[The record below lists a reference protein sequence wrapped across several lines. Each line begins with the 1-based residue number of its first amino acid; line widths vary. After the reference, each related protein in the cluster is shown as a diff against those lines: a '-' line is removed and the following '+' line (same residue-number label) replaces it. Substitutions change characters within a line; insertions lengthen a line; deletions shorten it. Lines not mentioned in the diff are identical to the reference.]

1 VKRLRYSDWVPFGWH
16 GIGIEIP
23 AEWNPGKIGGD
34 AKSGSVRLDDATAIR
49 MELEWREA
57 RGDDRVGLIVDRY
70 VEGLAKNAQKEGR
83 KLSVERGAECPGL
96 SLPHMRALEY
106 FEWESE
112 SQVQTLACYSEAS
125 DRLLFL
131 RIMGAPDESLE
142 GLAPR
147 ILNSLTDTA
156 PDQPRAWSLFDLAVT
171 SPADYALESYELKS
185 GHIQLSFEKGASSLR
200 FDRLSLAGMLL
211 RDRSLDDWYRDFF
224 RKDIKHVDLE
234 TQEADISGHPGLV
247 LSGFPKGRWR
257 ALLMPLPFWRV
268 RPRRRLEGRAWA
280 CAEANKIYVVQAFWK
295 RREDAPDIEACAA
308 GVRCHEGPEDEA

>member
-1 VKRLRYSDWVPFGWH
+1 MKQLKYSAWTLFGWH

-23 AEWNPGKIGGD
+23 AEWNPGKIGGN

-49 MELEWREA
+49 MEVEWREA

-83 KLSVERGAECPGL
+83 KLRVERGAECPGL
-96 SLPHMRALEY
+96 DLPEMRAVEY
-106 FEWESE
+106 FEWESV

-131 RIMGAPDESLE
+131 RIMGAVDESLE

-147 ILNSLTDTA
+147 ILNSLTDTP
-156 PDQPRAWSLFDLAVT
+156 PDRPRVWSLFDLAIT
-171 SPADYALESYELKS
+171 SPADYALETYELKS
-185 GHIQLSFEKGASSLR
+185 GHLQLSFEKGADSLR

-211 RDRSLDDWYRDFF
+211 RDRSLDNWYRDFF
-224 RKDIKHVDLE
+224 RKDLRYVELE
-234 TQEADISGHPGLV
+234 TREADVAGHQGLV
-247 LSGFPKGRWR
+247 MFGRPKGRWR

-268 RPRRRLEGRAWA
+268 RPRRHLEGRTWA
-280 CAEANKIYVVQAFWK
+280 CEEANKIYSVQAFWK
-295 RREDAPDIEACAA
+295 RRENAPDIEACAS
-308 GVRCHEGPEDEA
+308 GVLCHERP